1 MMKTLI
7 GLAILLLLF
16 NGVSAIFGGWS
27 LITDPSGKGLQMPE
41 SFLEHS
47 PFKDFL
53 IPGIILFTANGI
65 FSFFAIVWTF
75 FRWKHFS
82 WLILAQGVLLS
93 GWILVQMVMIRQ
105 YSYLQLLY
113 GSIGVS
119 LFFIG
124 LFLHQQV
131 NK

>member
-27 LITDPSGKGLQMPE
+27 LITDPTGQGLQMPL

-47 PFKDFL
+47 PFNDFL

-65 FSFFAIVWTF
+65 SSFFAIVWTF

-82 WLILAQGVLLS
+82 WLILAQGILLT
-93 GWILVQMVMIRQ
+93 GWILVQMIMIRQ

-119 LFFIG
+119 LFIIG
-124 LFLHQQV
+124 LILHQQV